1 MVFGYF
7 NGHGKCFQTDPGV
20 LLTQMNKTCQKSI
33 IDWTT
38 RGIVTAVLIFTYSIL
53 RFIIQPKNSIKLYIF
68 IIDVIEPNLYRTYKC
83 SFWTSIW
90 YNSVQSDSSI
100 FSNHFPDF
108 NHLVFELV
116 WSFISQILSLE
127 ILVVVE
133 YPSARFT
140 AISRRVHYP

>member
-7 NGHGKCFQTDPGV
+7 DGHGKCIQTDPGV

-38 RGIVTAVLIFTYSIL
+38 RGTETTVLIFTYCIFG
-53 RFIIQPKNSIKLYIF
+53 FIVRQKTVLNCTFS
-68 IIDVIEPNLYRTYKC
+68 VIRVNESNLNRTHKC
-83 SFWTSIW
+83 SLITTFW
-90 YNSVQSDSSI
+90 YNSVQSNSSI
-100 FSNHFPDF
+100 FSNHFFSF

-127 ILVVVE
+127 ILVVVKF
-133 YPSARFT
+133 PSARFT